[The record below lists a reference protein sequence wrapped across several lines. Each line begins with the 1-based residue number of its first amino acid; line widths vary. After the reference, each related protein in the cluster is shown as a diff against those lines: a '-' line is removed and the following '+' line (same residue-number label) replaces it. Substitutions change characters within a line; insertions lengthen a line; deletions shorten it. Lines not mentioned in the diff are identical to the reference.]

1 MEHDPIDNDDEEDS
15 MDEGILDEGILD
27 SPMNSNETDRLEFK
41 KDNWND
47 IENSMTLTDKMDKK
61 ELDMYDQLTDRINN
75 NTNSNKVVH
84 QSSAS

>member
-41 KDNWND
+41 KDN
-47 IENSMTLTDKMDKK
+47 
-61 ELDMYDQLTDRINN
+61 
-75 NTNSNKVVH
+75 
-84 QSSAS
+84 